1 MAILT
6 VLAILLA
13 PLVALQISAWLN
25 EIKEVKKRK
34 MDIFRTLMATRAAGL
49 SPQHVEALN
58 RIDVEFYADDKK
70 TKKVFDAWKIYH
82 DHLNIGQPAELIEEV
97 GIIKDEKTKQ
107 EEEAKREKREKEWE
121 TWSAKKGGLLTDL
134 LYEMALYFGYSF
146 DKVHIKRG
154 HYYPR
159 AYGDIDFELMTIRK
173 GLVRIFENKASFP
186 ILAWVAPIPKDKKT
200 S

>member
-1 MAILT
+1 MPIWMTKEVIMAILT

-13 PLVALQISAWLN
+13 PLVALQVSVWLN

-49 SPQHVEALN
+49 SLQHVEALN
-58 RIDVEFYADDKK
+58 RIDVEFSTKDKK
-70 TKKVFDAWKIYH
+70 SKGVFDAWKIYH
-82 DHLNIGQPAELIEEV
+82 DHLHIGQPKEKELE
-97 GIIKDEKTKQ
+97 TWL
-107 EEEAKREKREKEWE
+107 AKR
-121 TWSAKKGGLLTDL
+121 GDLLTDL

-159 AYGDIDFELMTIRK
+159 GYGDIEYELMTIRK

-186 ILAWVAPIPKDKKT
+186 ILAWVAPLPKDKKT